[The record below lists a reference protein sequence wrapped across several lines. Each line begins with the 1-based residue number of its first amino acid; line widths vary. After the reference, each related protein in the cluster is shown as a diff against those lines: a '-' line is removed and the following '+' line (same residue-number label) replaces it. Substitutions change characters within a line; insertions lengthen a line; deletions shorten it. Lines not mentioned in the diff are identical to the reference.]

1 MVLPVLRPETK
12 SRKSEV
18 ILSHVSPHIVLA
30 KQTSI
35 LHSSP
40 DNHKKNKPLFDFF
53 SSSWKNTGRLRTQ
66 LRVFQYFFPHK
77 KGMNC
82 HDT

>member
-1 MVLPVLRPETK
+1 MVLPVLRTETK
-12 SRKSEV
+12 LRKSEV
-18 ILSHVSPHIVLA
+18 TLTHVSPHIMLA

-40 DNHKKNKPLFDFF
+40 DNHKKYLFLIFF

-66 LRVFQYFFPHK
+66 LRVFQYFFPPQ
-77 KGMNC
+77 KGLELS
-82 HDT
+82 